1 MKKILIAE
9 AAVLV
14 LLVVAA
20 LFIRVGITDSQQNPG
35 ESTEGSQNT
44 IEVMNPGTQSSDSTQ
59 TSETDPPPTETDP
72 PEPTLPWFGIPE
84 NLELSSRHCFI
95 YDSTTGTLE
104 MLTGNADDRIYP
116 ASVTKLMTALVVLK
130 YMEPNTKVTAGDELD
145 FVAWDASVAG
155 LTKGDR
161 QTVETLIAGMLLPS
175 GNDAAYVLAA
185 ATGRV
190 LAENPNMPA
199 REAVNT
205 FMDKVN
211 EEAKAMGLTGTHFVV
226 PDGYHDPEH
235 YTTPRDLVTIGAKC
249 LENQLILK
257 YTAMPSMP
265 ITLQDGTNRVW
276 RNSNLITRPDSEYYC
291 ADVIG
296 LKTGYT
302 SDAGRCL
309 LAAFD
314 RGETMVIIGVFG
326 AEERETS
333 FREAVLI
340 HKICR

>member
-9 AAVLV
+9 AAALV
-14 LLVVAA
+14 LLVVVA
-20 LFIRVGITDSQQNPG
+20 LFIRAGINGSQGDPG
-35 ESTEGSQNT
+35 ESTLGSQDT
-44 IEVMNPGTQSSDSTQ
+44 IEVMNPGTQGTEATQ
-59 TSETDPPPTETDP
+59 PTETQPPPTETTA

-84 NLELSSRHCFI
+84 NLELTSRHCFI
-95 YDSTTGTLE
+95 YDCTTQTLE
-104 MLTGNADDRIYP
+104 MLTGDADDRIYP
-116 ASVTKLMTALVVLK
+116 ASVTKLLTALVVLK
-130 YMEPNTKVTAGDELD
+130 YMDADTVVTAGDELE
-145 FVAWDASVAG
+145 FVAWDASIAG

-190 LAENPNMPA
+190 LAENPNLTP
-199 REAVNT
+199 REAVNV
-205 FMDKVN
+205 FMDQVN
-211 EEAKAMGLTGTHFVV
+211 VEAEAMGLTGTHFVV
-226 PDGYHDPEH
+226 PDGYHDDNH
-235 YTTPRDLVTIGAKC
+235 YTTPRDLVVIGAKC
-249 LENQLILK
+249 LENALIRK
-257 YTAMPSMP
+257 YAAKSSMP

-276 RNSNLITRPDSEYYC
+276 RNSNLLTHPESEFYC
-291 ADVIG
+291 ASAVG

-302 SDAGRCL
+302 SNAGRCL

-314 RGETMVIIGVFG
+314 CGESLVIIGVFG

-333 FREAVLI
+333 FREALLI